1 MSAPVVLVK
10 PRPIHAPSADRAARR
25 NRGFAL
31 AAEAGIDAYGTRTLP
46 VRIGGVR

>member
-1 MSAPVVLVK
+1 MSAVVPVK
-10 PRPIHAPSADRAARR
+10 PRSIPTPSADRAARR

-46 VRIGGVR
+46 VRIGGAR